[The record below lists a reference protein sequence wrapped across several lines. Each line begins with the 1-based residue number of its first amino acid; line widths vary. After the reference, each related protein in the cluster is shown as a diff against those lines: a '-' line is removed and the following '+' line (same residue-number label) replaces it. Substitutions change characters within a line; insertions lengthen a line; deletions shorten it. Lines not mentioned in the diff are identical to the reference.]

1 MDILHIV
8 SRLTIWKEES
18 VLSYYNF
25 VDRPS
30 KQRIKEMAA
39 ELNLAVSPDAVHLF
53 LDFQL
58 TYREIEKNYEH
69 LVESFDLSESRF
81 IILMFLFYADDKALL
96 PSEIATKL
104 GVTKPTISKLLKG
117 MQQQDLVTSHSS
129 TEDKRVRYIQLT
141 TAGEQLLRTFL
152 PYNYRS
158 SSLLFEDFSATEM
171 TQFSHLLRK
180 LLKAKD
186 KIQKLEEEH
195 HANQ

>member
-1 MDILHIV
+1 
-8 SRLTIWKEES
+8 
-18 VLSYYNF
+18 
-25 VDRPS
+25 
-30 KQRIKEMAA
+30 MAA